1 MKTLILL
8 RHAKT
13 NKAEPDQSDFDRT
26 LHEKGQQ
33 QISILKKYFDIS
45 YGQTSLMVLCSS
57 AKRTR
62 STLKGIESALTIS
75 EKVFEPALYLASV
88 EVLLDCINQ
97 QTTSE
102 GTLLLIGHN
111 EGLSD
116 LASYLGNDRIH
127 MSTGALISFE
137 FDAETWSEI
146 SIANARLS
154 GHFSPQGDF

>member
-13 NKAEPDQSDFDRT
+13 NKAENGQADFDRS
-26 LHEKGQQ
+26 LHEKGAVQLNLLQ
-33 QISILKKYFDIS
+33 KYFEIS
-45 YGQTSLMVLCSS
+45 YGSTPLMVHCSS

-62 STLKGIESALTIS
+62 ATLKGIESSLTLLS
-75 EKVFEPALYLASV
+75 KEFDKSLYLADISS
-88 EVLLDCINQ
+88 LLGYINSID
-97 QTTSE
+97 SE
-102 GTLLLIGHN
+102 NDFLLIVGHN

-127 MSTGALISFE
+127 LSTGSLITFE
-137 FDAETWSEI
+137 FDADNWSEL
-146 SIANARLS
+146 SVANARLS